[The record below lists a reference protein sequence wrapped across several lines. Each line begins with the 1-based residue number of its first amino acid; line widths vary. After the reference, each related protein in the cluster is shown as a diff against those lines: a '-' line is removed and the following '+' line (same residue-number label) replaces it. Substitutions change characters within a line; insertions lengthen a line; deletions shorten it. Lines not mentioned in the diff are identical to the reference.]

1 VKPATAYIALGSN
14 LADPVEQVRMGLRAL
29 DTLETTRLM
38 VASPLYRSAAVGYT
52 DQPDFI
58 NAVACVETAL
68 APRVLLEA
76 LLGMERMQGR
86 VRSFANAPRTLDL
99 DIVLYGELSLQE
111 PGLTIPHPRL
121 HQRAF
126 VVVPLADIAPE
137 ARVPGLGSVRELL
150 QAVDSASV
158 ERVP

>member
-14 LADPVEQVRMGLRAL
+14 LANPVEQVRKGLRAL
-29 DTLETTRLM
+29 DALETTRLM
-38 VASPLYRSAAVGYT
+38 AASPLYRSAAVGYT

-86 VRSFANAPRTLDL
+86 VRSFANAPRILDL
-99 DIVLYGELSLQE
+99 DIVLYGELSLHE

-126 VVVPLADIAPE
+126 VVVPLADIAPD

-150 QAVDSASV
+150 QGVDVASV